1 VIVDGDRLWGRLR
14 RLAEVGALPTDA
26 GGGITRTALSAAH
39 ADAATLVAGWMREAG
54 LEVGLDATG
63 NLIGTLAGREAG
75 LPAVALGSHL
85 DTVPHGGAF
94 DGALGVLAGLEAAQ
108 SLAERGE
115 RLRRP
120 LAVLGFADE
129 EGNQFGI
136 GVLSAQL
143 WIGEIPAEH
152 FGAIRDRDGRSLA
165 DALAGFSLPGVPRVE
180 RPELAAYLEAHVEQ
194 GPVLDREGRPAA
206 AVSSIV
212 GISRTTVRFRG
223 EANHA
228 GTTPMALR
236 RDALWGAAELALAVR
251 DLGLASAGGAV
262 TTVGVLELEP
272 GATNVVPG
280 AARLRVEIRSPD
292 EGLLAE
298 LRDAVEREARAAAE
312 RLGLDVELDTWHQA
326 PAVPMDPLVVR
337 ATQRALSDAGVPE
350 HMMPSWAGHDAKV
363 LARRLPVGMVFVP
376 SIGGISHSP
385 YEDTRPEHCALA
397 AELLLHAARRVDAAL
412 ASGRA

>member
-350 HMMPSWAGHDAKV
+350 HMMPSWAGHDGA
-363 LARRLPVGMVFVP
+363 
-376 SIGGISHSP
+376 
-385 YEDTRPEHCALA
+385 
-397 AELLLHAARRVDAAL
+397 
-412 ASGRA
+412 